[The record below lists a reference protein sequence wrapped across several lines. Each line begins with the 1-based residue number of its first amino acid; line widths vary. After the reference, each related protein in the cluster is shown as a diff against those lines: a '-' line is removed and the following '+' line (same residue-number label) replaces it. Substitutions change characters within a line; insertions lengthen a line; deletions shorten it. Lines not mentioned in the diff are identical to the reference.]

1 VQGGQSTV
9 GGGGRYDGL
18 AELLGGRAT
27 PGVGFASG
35 IERIILELKD
45 QEVPIPGI
53 EAPRVYFAFQNEG
66 GKQVAFRLAESLRQA
81 GIGASV
87 AFGARRLNKQLDAA
101 NKSGA
106 QLAVIIGEDELAN
119 ATVSIKDLRNGG
131 DQRTVAQAELVNEL
145 KAEHGPTH

>member
-1 VQGGQSTV
+1 M
-9 GGGGRYDGL
+9 
-18 AELLGGRAT
+18 
-27 PGVGFASG
+27 
-35 IERIILELKD
+35 
-45 QEVPIPGI
+45 PIPGI

-145 KAEHGPTH
+145 KAEHGPTD